1 MSFGNGLFGPLNDNT
16 SIKEKK
22 YEKEFYSCSFKT
34 DLGEYELNI
43 SLKHDKLI
51 LNCGSEIE
59 FLSLY
64 TYSKELTLEEL
75 KNLSNNFKSC
85 NNIEQIFTSFINILN
100 GITIKIN
107 KTNYE
112 SKLYINFSD
121 EDSLTMTIKIP
132 LIYQTFENIEIIF
145 EKQQKSIVE
154 QYSTL
159 RTKYLKVKDLI
170 LNHNCDDKNRFLFGY
185 KSLKDSLK
193 DIEKTE

>member
-1 MSFGNGLFGPLNDNT
+1 M
-16 SIKEKK
+16 
-22 YEKEFYSCSFKT
+22 
-34 DLGEYELNI
+34 
-43 SLKHDKLI
+43 
-51 LNCGSEIE
+51 
-59 FLSLY
+59 
-64 TYSKELTLEEL
+64 

-107 KTNYE
+107 NTNYK
-112 SKLYINFSD
+112 SKLNIKFSED
-121 EDSLTMTIKIP
+121 DSLTMTIKIP

>member
-1 MSFGNGLFGPLNDNT
+1 MLLGNNLFGSPRNNIY
-16 SIKEKK
+16 IKEKK

-51 LNCGSEIE
+51 LNCESEIE

-64 TYSKELTLEEL
+64 TYSKELTFEEL

-85 NNIEQIFTSFINILN
+85 SNIEQIFTSFINILN

-112 SKLYINFSD
+112 SKLYIDFSD

-132 LIYQTFENIEIIF
+132 LIYQTYENIDIIF
-145 EKQQKSIVE
+145 EKQQKSILE

-159 RTKYLKVKDLI
+159 RAKYLKVRDLI
-170 LNHNCDDKNRFLFGY
+170 SAHSCNYDFGNI
-185 KSLKDSLK
+185 KDSLK
-193 DIEKTE
+193 EIEKKE